1 MEIQRGT
8 DMEKVIVTKA
18 KLDDIA
24 DAIRDKA
31 KIVEDMTLDEMK
43 ENIENLKLGTIAPVA
58 IAIARRG
65 AIDAGDWVC
74 EEVV

>member
-1 MEIQRGT
+1 MDR
-8 DMEKVIVTKA
+8 VIVTKS
-18 KLDDIA
+18 KLNGIA

-58 IAIARRG
+58 MVIARRG
-65 AIDAGDWVC
+65 VVNAGDWVC

>member
-1 MEIQRGT
+1 MDR
-8 DMEKVIVTKA
+8 VIVTKS
-18 KLDDIA
+18 KLNGIA

-58 IAIARRG
+58 MAIARRG

>member
-8 DMEKVIVTKA
+8 DMDRVIVTKS
-18 KLDDIA
+18 KLNGIA

-43 ENIENLKLGTIAPVA
+43 ENIENLKLGTVSPISVPM
-58 IAIARRG
+58 ARRG
-65 AIDAGDWVC
+65 VIFEKSYFCV
-74 EEVV
+74 EV